1 MKLPETTVS
10 TRSMWATS
18 PDNLL
23 KTAGY
28 YFAFVALGL
37 TTASLGPTLPGLAE
51 HTRSDLRE
59 ISFLFSARSL
69 GYLLGSLISG
79 RFYDKM
85 PGHPVMAAVLFSL
98 VVMMAITPLVPLLWL
113 LSVVL
118 LVIGLAEGAVDVGGN
133 TLLVWVHRHR
143 VGPFMNALHFFF
155 GVGAFISPLVV
166 GQAILRSGGI
176 TWAYWLLALLILP
189 SALWVLRLPSPAK
202 ETAAKDDPA
211 GQTNYLLVGLI
222 VLFFFFYTGIEA
234 GMGGW
239 TFTYAT
245 SLGMP
250 EEMAAY
256 LNSAF
261 WGALTLG
268 RLLSI
273 PLAAR
278 FRPRSILLSDLA
290 GCLVSLAIILLWPGS
305 PLAIW
310 IGVLGV
316 GLSIASV
323 FPTTLSLAERR
334 MVITGQMTG
343 WFFVGASA
351 GAMFLP
357 WLIGQLF
364 EAGGPQIVVWVILVD
379 TTLATSIFFVL
390 IARSARMIIK
400 TDQV

>member
-1 MKLPETTVS
+1 
-10 TRSMWATS
+10 
-18 PDNLL
+18 
-23 KTAGY
+23 
-28 YFAFVALGL
+28 
-37 TTASLGPTLPGLAE
+37 
-51 HTRSDLRE
+51 
-59 ISFLFSARSL
+59 
-69 GYLLGSLISG
+69 
-79 RFYDKM
+79 
-85 PGHPVMAAVLFSL
+85 
-98 VVMMAITPLVPLLWL
+98 
-113 LSVVL
+113 
-118 LVIGLAEGAVDVGGN
+118 
-133 TLLVWVHRHR
+133 
-143 VGPFMNALHFFF
+143 MNALHFFF

-364 EAGGPQIVVWVILVD
+364 EAGGPQVVMWVILVD